1 MQHFEFCNSGT
12 DECTLP
18 VVPELKGKYAVVVLA
33 SSAEYLICLA
43 RLFPTSTEVYGKIP
57 LTTLSPKSRTLL
69 RGIPASSAAFNAM
82 DILSS
87 WQNSTV
93 ASASCR

>member
-1 MQHFEFCNSGT
+1 MQHFVFGDSGS

-18 VVPELKGKYAVVVLA
+18 VVPELKGRYAVVILA

-43 RLFPTSTEVYGKIP
+43 RLFPTSTEVYGEMP
-57 LTTLSPKSRTLL
+57 LTTLSPKTRTLL
-69 RGIPASSAAFNAM
+69 RGIPASPAAFKAM